1 MNLWIVFLFS
11 ITLSFASY
19 SVFTE
24 GNNGKLL
31 RKELDSLT
39 TILKRSFYWE
49 NKYDRDLKLYTASVE
64 DYTGTC
70 TQSIF
75 ECFYK
80 EFEVLLEEISLV
92 EEEHVVN
99 KVAKNFNQAL
109 QNMRSY
115 NRLESKMPLDPNW
128 TRSVTQAPKES
139 S

>member
-39 TILKRSFYWE
+39 
-49 NKYDRDLKLYTASVE
+49 
-64 DYTGTC
+64 TGTC

-115 NRLESKMPLDPNW
+115 NRLESKMPNTCKRCEEYEEKSIHEFLK
-128 TRSVTQAPKES
+128 SFESITQKMNVK
-139 S
+139 

>member
-49 NKYDRDLKLYTASVE
+49 NKY
-64 DYTGTC
+64 GTC

-115 NRLESKMPLDPNW
+115 NRLESKMPNTCKRCEEYEEKSIHEFLK
-128 TRSVTQAPKES
+128 SFESITQKMNVK
-139 S
+139 